1 MPLSVNTSQR
11 MKFLEYI
18 KTFLEYIKIND
29 SWVSTGVV
37 YAILI
42 LLLVL
47 LIRNLAKVSGFI
59 GEVKGE
65 LRKASWP
72 WDSDP
77 KARGFKKYKELI
89 DSTIVV
95 LIAVIL
101 LAGFVQFW
109 DFLQVYVVGF
119 LTKISI

>member
-1 MPLSVNTSQR
+1 
-11 MKFLEYI
+11 MKFLEY
-18 KTFLEYIKIND
+18 LKIND
-29 SWVSTGVV
+29 SWVTSGILYGVLIV
-37 YAILI
+37 ALI
-42 LLLVL
+42 LLF
-47 LIRNLAKVSGFI
+47 RNLAKVSSFI

-77 KARGFKKYKELI
+77 KAKGFRKYKELI

-109 DFLQVYVVGF
+109 DFIQLLTVGF
-119 LTKISI
+119 LTEVFR

>member
-1 MPLSVNTSQR
+1 MN
-11 MKFLEYI
+11 FLEYI
-18 KTFLEYIKIND
+18 KLGD
-29 SWVSTGVV
+29 SWVTSGIVYGLLAIVLFFFFKYLTKIST
-37 YAILI
+37 
-42 LLLVL
+42 
-47 LIRNLAKVSGFI
+47 FI

-77 KARGFKKYKELI
+77 KAKGFKKYKELI

-109 DFLQVYVVGF
+109 DFIQVMIVGF
-119 LTKISI
+119 LTDVFN